1 MLHLNDTGGLAM
13 ARIINVALVA
23 VGCLGF
29 ACMGQSGST
38 GGNGDGEDAAPGGG
52 GDGGGGGFPGDPAGT
67 AVSAI
72 LTGEVVRMPGYEGTL
87 IKGSGMLVRGA
98 TAPGDDVTLQV
109 SGLRPSQLYMA
120 HVHALPCAS
129 GGGGHYKLDPAVADT
144 LEANEVW
151 MQVMTDDT
159 GSGRGAVTTAGHLRG
174 DALSI
179 VMHDP
184 LAGTPPPKMA
194 CVDLKEPHVE
204 PVAATGTFAPFA
216 AAEALDNTI
225 TGSAT
230 LVRDMNGT
238 IVNVN
243 VTGLSP
249 AAVYAAHVHALPCA
263 TTLAGGHYKK
273 DPLILDPLETNELW
287 PVIGN
292 RPDGTVNNTVTI
304 AQHVA
309 RADAQSIVIHRIVEG
324 EPAPPPLKVACADL
338 TPATHFD
345 VESHGVARAT
355 PEGELRGMDHVFGSA
370 TMFRELSGITRV
382 LLVVDRASPSTTYKV
397 HVHDAPCIDG
407 GGGHYKIDPTA
418 TEPSADNEIWLE
430 LSTDENGRAQSSVA
444 SGHIARPEARALVLH
459 DASDNAKVACV
470 DLE

>member
-1 MLHLNDTGGLAM
+1 M
-13 ARIINVALVA
+13 ARNIYVALA
-23 VGCLGF
+23 LVGSFGF
-29 ACMGQSGST
+29 ACMGQSGSA
-38 GGNGDGEDAAPGGG
+38 GGGEGADAAPGGG
-52 GDGGGGGFPGDPAGT
+52 DGGGGFPGDPTGT
-67 AVSAI
+67 PVAAI
-72 LTGEVVRMPGYEGTL
+72 LTGTVVRMPGYEGTL
-87 IKGSGMLVRGA
+87 IKGSGMMVRGA
-98 TAPGDDVTLQV
+98 TDPGDTVSLQI
-109 SGLRPSQLYMA
+109 SGLRASQLYMA

-129 GGGGHYKLDPAVADT
+129 NAGGHYKLDPAVADT
-144 LEANEVW
+144 VEANEVW
-151 MQVMTDDT
+151 MQVMTDET
-159 GSGRGAVTTAGHLRG
+159 GSGRGLVTTAGHLRG

-179 VMHDP
+179 VVHDP

-194 CVDLKEPHVE
+194 CVDLVEPHLE

-273 DPLILDPLETNELW
+273 DPLIVDALETNELW

-309 RADAQSIVIHRIVEG
+309 RADAQSIVIHRIPDGEG
-324 EPAPPPLKVACADL
+324 ALPLKVACADL
-338 TPATHFD
+338 TPSTHFD
-345 VESHGVARAT
+345 VENHGLARAT

-370 TMFRELSGITRV
+370 TMVRELGGITRV
-382 LLVVDRASPSTTYKV
+382 LLAVDRASPSTTYKV

-407 GGGHYKIDPTA
+407 GGGHYKLDPSI
-418 TEPSADNEIWLE
+418 TEASADNEIWLE
-430 LSTDENGRAQSSVA
+430 LSTDEDGRAQAAVA
-444 SGHIARPEARALVLH
+444 SGHIARPEARSLVMH
-459 DASDNAKVACV
+459 DAADNAKVACV